1 MFNDK
6 IVFNYM
12 YKLWVAVYSDLSD
25 AEVEEI
31 GQVLLQ
37 NSKEEYNRQNETN
50 ISDEDF
56 IDMISEYAEDIR
68 EQAVSEAEE
77 DIKKHH
83 APKFKKVDGTWQV

>member
-12 YKLWVAVYSDLSD
+12 YNLWVAVYSDLSD
-25 AEVEEI
+25 TDVEEI

-37 NSKEEYNRQNETN
+37 KSKDEYNQRNNLSMTD
-50 ISDEDF
+50 DEF
-56 IDMISEYAEDIR
+56 IDMISGYAENIR

-77 DIKKHH
+77 DIQNHK
-83 APKFKKVDGTWQV
+83 APRFKKVAGSWQI